1 MRQELIGSMLADGAM
16 ANVSICTL
24 SYPNEQV
31 ILKVK
36 MLTIVTEIRSTTA
49 VATFGQQHTNRICE
63 TCGELRGAQAGY
75 AGFTGIEAVGSLG

>member
-1 MRQELIGSMLADGAM
+1 MRQELIGSMLVDDAM

-36 MLTIVTEIRSTTA
+36 MLTIATEIRSTIV
-49 VATFGQQHTNRICE
+49 VATFGQQHTSRICE
-63 TCGELRGAQAGY
+63 TCGEL
-75 AGFTGIEAVGSLG
+75 